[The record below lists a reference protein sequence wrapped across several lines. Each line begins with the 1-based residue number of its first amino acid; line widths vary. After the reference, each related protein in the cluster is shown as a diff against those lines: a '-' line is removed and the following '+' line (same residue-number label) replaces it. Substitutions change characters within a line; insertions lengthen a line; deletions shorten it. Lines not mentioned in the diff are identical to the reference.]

1 MGSKLHISNF
11 IRRLKDLRNDKQ
23 WTQQYLADIMEVDL
37 KTVRNWENAKI
48 DPPACNGMK
57 LMHFINLCEKL
68 ECDPE
73 YLIGDLPTQHKVNAD
88 ITEETGLSEAAVQSL
103 VQIKKEEHT
112 VIGSAKIMLLNA
124 MLEDVVFLENAAN
137 VLYAL
142 HMIPEES
149 FVEIAFHDKN
159 GASTGN
165 ALLSNRSDDLRRL
178 FMADLQNIIFSFI
191 NRQFQK

>member
-11 IRRLKDLRNDKQ
+11 IRRLKDMRNDKQ

-73 YLIGDLPTQHKVNAD
+73 YLIGDLPTRRKTDAD
-88 ITEETGLSEAAVQSL
+88 IISETGLSETAVESL
-103 VQIKKEEHT
+103 VQIKKEGHT

-124 MLEDVVFLENAAN
+124 MLEDVIFLENAAN

-159 GASTGN
+159 GASAGN
-165 ALLSNRSDDLRRL
+165 SLLSNRSDDLRRL

-191 NRQFQK
+191 TRQFQK